1 MIRIPYTLEFCK
13 AKIEDATDI
22 YNILKLAGENML
34 EKQGFSHWVPA
45 YPLERIKEDI
55 MHKFVFIG
63 KKDDVIIITV
73 TLDDKPYG
81 YWLSLPFNN
90 KCLYST
96 KIGVLPEYD
105 GCGYGLEST
114 QFIEDYAIKEG
125 YEIIRCE
132 TYDQNKRFISYL
144 KKLGYQEVGMA
155 PTRRF
160 QVICFEKVLLEP

>member
-55 MHKFVFIG
+55 KNKFVFIG
-63 KKDDVIIITV
+63 KKDELIIITV
-73 TLDDKPYG
+73 TLDDKSYG
-81 YWLSLPFNN
+81 FWLSIPYNIR
-90 KCLYST
+90 CLYSGKT
-96 KIGVLPEYD
+96 AVLPEYD

-114 QFIEDYAIKEG
+114 QFIEEFAMKEG
-125 YEIIRCE
+125 YERIRCDV
-132 TYDQNKRFISYL
+132 YDQNKRYISYL
-144 KKLGYQEVGMA
+144 KKLGYQEVGTA

-160 QVICFEKVLLEP
+160 QVICLEKVL